1 MRKFDKALHD
11 LICSTL
17 RGEHIR
23 DMKLRELQQY
33 NYHLGVALHNI
44 PEHLR
49 NQGELPLECL
59 NAINMLDPTGSDS
72 RWGEWCT
79 QFSSTIGQE
88 LPGSP
93 YLTAVNE

>member
-1 MRKFDKALHD
+1 MNKLDRALHD

-23 DMKLRELQQY
+23 DMKLHELQQY
-33 NYHLGVALHNI
+33 SYHLGVALHNI

-59 NAINMLDPTGSDS
+59 NAINMLDPTGSES
-72 RWGEWCT
+72 HWGEWCT

-88 LPGSP
+88 LPGSS
-93 YLTAVNE
+93 YCTAAKE